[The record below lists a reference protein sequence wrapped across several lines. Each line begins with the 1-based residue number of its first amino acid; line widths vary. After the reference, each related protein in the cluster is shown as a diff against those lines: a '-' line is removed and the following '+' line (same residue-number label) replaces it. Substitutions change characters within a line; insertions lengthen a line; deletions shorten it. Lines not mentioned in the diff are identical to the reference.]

1 MSRAKYEKIR
11 IFVASPNDVA
21 DERSRL
27 SLVIDK
33 LNKEQHVI
41 KQNLIIVEGVR
52 DQLAEENSMLAQQ
65 VARYEDII
73 AELQNKEA

>member
-1 MSRAKYEKIR
+1 MQEQEEKNQSTK
-11 IFVASPNDVA
+11 A
-21 DERSRL
+21 
-27 SLVIDK
+27 VIDK

>member
-1 MSRAKYEKIR
+1 MQEQEDKNQSTK
-11 IFVASPNDVA
+11 V
-21 DERSRL
+21 
-27 SLVIDK
+27 VIDK

-52 DQLAEENSMLAQQ
+52 DQLAEENFMLAQQ